1 MRRAAILAVA
11 SVAALALPATPA
23 AGAKK
28 GGAKLRTATA
38 TASASGAFDLATAV
52 AVCPK
57 GTKVLGGGYTTS
69 LPAVGSHWLNVHAS
83 QRSGGR
89 GWRVSGVEYFA
100 GSDTLTAY
108 AYCAP
113 LDIKIK
119 ARTGQVAIPTT
130 AGSGTA
136 VQALCPNRTTA
147 LSGGF
152 STDPATASDS
162 SLISRSVG
170 VSASRWVVDATRLTG
185 AAGRTLSAHVYCAP
199 KAKLRTR
206 FEDTAVAGPL
216 GSTHTATSPGC
227 PKGTGLTGGGFATS
241 SPVGGLLN
249 AALVYETKRAGSGW
263 TSSATPSSGT
273 TSITLVTNAY
283 CR

>member
-1 MRRAAILAVA
+1 MAI
-11 SVAALALPATPA
+11 PATE
-23 AGAKK
+23 
-28 GGAKLRTATA
+28 
-38 TASASGAFDLATAV
+38 D
-52 AVCPK
+52 
-57 GTKVLGGGYTTS
+57 
-69 LPAVGSHWLNVHAS
+69 
-83 QRSGGR
+83 
-89 GWRVSGVEYFA
+89 
-100 GSDTLTAY
+100 
-108 AYCAP
+108 
-113 LDIKIK
+113 
-119 ARTGQVAIPTT
+119 
-130 AGSGTA
+130 SGTV

-152 STDPATASDS
+152 STEPANASDS

-170 VSASRWVVDATRLTG
+170 VSASRWVVDATRLAG
-185 AAGRTLSAHVYCAP
+185 AGGRTLSAHVYCAP
-199 KAKLRTR
+199 KAKLSTR
-206 FEDTAVAGPL
+206 FEDAAVTGPL